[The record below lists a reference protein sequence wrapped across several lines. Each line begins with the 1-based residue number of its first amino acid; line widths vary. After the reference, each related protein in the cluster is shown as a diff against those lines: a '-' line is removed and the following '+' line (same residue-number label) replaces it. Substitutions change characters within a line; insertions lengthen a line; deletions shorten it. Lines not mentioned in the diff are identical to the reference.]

1 MPAVFLRRAFF
12 VLRGKGRHGRGID
25 IMRAGGR
32 KGQGGCGGACA
43 GAGDVRQSGRIL
55 AGPGAAP
62 LRLRLRRIHL
72 PLQGR
77 HLKPPLERLPCKGSW
92 RQGRLR
98 GALPLCIR
106 GIFQNQAESCPAS
119 PRDAACTVPR
129 GLGDAN
135 PAGGNKRRS
144 LALHCRVAVHA
155 CRKGLRRKNAAVL
168 HKRQLPDPFIRGL
181 RPAVRAQTSPPPS
194 TGSPTPRTP
203 ACQRP
208 APGRR

>member
-1 MPAVFLRRAFF
+1 MPAVFY
-12 VLRGKGRHGRGID
+12 
-25 IMRAGGR
+25 GGHFSCC
-32 KGQGGCGGACA
+32 CGGGGTA
-43 GAGDVRQSGRIL
+43 GELTLCERAAGDVQQPGRIL

-119 PRDAACTVPR
+119 PRDAACIVLR

-135 PAGGNKRRS
+135 PAGGNKRR
-144 LALHCRVAVHA
+144 
-155 CRKGLRRKNAAVL
+155 
-168 HKRQLPDPFIRGL
+168 
-181 RPAVRAQTSPPPS
+181 
-194 TGSPTPRTP
+194 
-203 ACQRP
+203 P
-208 APGRR
+208 APCIAGRSFASAGKVCGGKTLRFCTSASCRTLHPGAAARRQGANFPAAQ